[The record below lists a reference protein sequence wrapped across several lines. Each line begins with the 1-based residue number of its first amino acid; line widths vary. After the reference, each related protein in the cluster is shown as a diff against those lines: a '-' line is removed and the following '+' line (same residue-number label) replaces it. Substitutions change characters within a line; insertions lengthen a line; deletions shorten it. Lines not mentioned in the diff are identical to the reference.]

1 MFRPNLLST
10 LLGAVKK
17 EPDAN
22 VSSKSIQAE

>member
-10 LLGAVKK
+10 LLGAVKN
-17 EPDAN
+17 EPDTN